1 MFSVYAVL
9 LFGESWLRLVADL
22 SARSESRAEFL
33 RTALR
38 CPASWEPL
46 LSELKHAKTLLS
58 AGEAPEARRVLSQSV
73 AQVLGED
80 ADAGVRAASLQHALE
95 DCAVGMGAAF
105 RLLAMSHY
113 GDPVVRDAGTEVQ
126 VAALEVALRMQH
138 LASGWL
144 IYAYNVAALHHDSF
158 IDDSA
163 WPITSHEFGDE
174 HRSVANLLGNLRAQ
188 LPNNRIDADPGTRS
202 HGLTVCLVTICDY
215 PSGAWLPRLA
225 ASAHGMYAHRHG
237 YGYIHHRHSHHAK
250 GQKKCHAA
258 KPACYMYHVAGTS
271 ALAECSCMCGAPART
286 PCSLGQSRCAA

>member
-95 DCAVGMGAAF
+95 DCAVGMGPPF
-105 RLLAMSHY
+105 VFLRC
-113 GDPVVRDAGTEVQ
+113 RTTE
-126 VAALEVALRMQH
+126 
-138 LASGWL
+138 
-144 IYAYNVAALHHDSF
+144 
-158 IDDSA
+158 
-163 WPITSHEFGDE
+163 
-174 HRSVANLLGNLRAQ
+174 
-188 LPNNRIDADPGTRS
+188 TRS
-202 HGLTVCLVTICDY
+202 CEMRG
-215 PSGAWLPRLA
+215 R
-225 ASAHGMYAHRHG
+225 
-237 YGYIHHRHSHHAK
+237 
-250 GQKKCHAA
+250 KCRSQPW
-258 KPACYMYHVAGTS
+258 K
-271 ALAECSCMCGAPART
+271 
-286 PCSLGQSRCAA
+286 SRCECNIWRLDGSSMHTMSQLSITTPSSMILHGP